1 MKNIETKLGEE
12 TREGIIF
19 RNKQT
24 SFEKDCIMIISCI

>member
-1 MKNIETKLGEE
+1 MYRNETGKE
-12 TREGIIF
+12 TREDIIF